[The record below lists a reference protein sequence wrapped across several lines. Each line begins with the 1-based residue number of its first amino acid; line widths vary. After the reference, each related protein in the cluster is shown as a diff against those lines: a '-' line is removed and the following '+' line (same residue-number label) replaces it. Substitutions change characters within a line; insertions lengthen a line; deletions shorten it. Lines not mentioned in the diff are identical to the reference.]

1 MESRNLQTAFLG
13 ILTFLA
19 LGAILHFLQRVF
31 IPLGFATLVSLML
44 TPLVNRLVRLKIP
57 RFIGII
63 LVISAMFIIL
73 YGVGQIFYSSLQNFA
88 AALETY
94 QSRFSQILHELWSR
108 FKIPEELYPTMGWTQ
123 NLLDRII
130 QMTGSFV
137 SFGTSLGLALL
148 FIILMQIEMPLFW
161 RKLKRAFPHHV
172 NVKVAGAVSDASRQV
187 ARYLFLK
194 TMLSTVTGVLVWLT
208 LSIIGQ
214 DLARFWG
221 LVAFLL
227 NYIPNLGSFFVLLAT
242 MTLGFVQFY
251 PDWNRIIVVWVTM
264 PVIQILIGSIIDPQ
278 LQGHQLDLSPLVIL
292 ISLIV
297 WGWIWG
303 IAGMFLAVPLTVA
316 LKIFLSHIDNLRP
329 IGVMMG
335 SGRMSRS
342 FRRSWGKRGG
352 KK

>member
-1 MESRNLQTAFLG
+1 MESRNIQTTFLG
-13 ILTFLA
+13 ILTLLA
-19 LGAILHFLQRVF
+19 LGAVLHLLQKVF
-31 IPLGFATLVSLML
+31 IPLAFAILISLML
-44 TPLVNRLVRLKIP
+44 TPLVNRLGRLRIP

-63 LVISAMFIIL
+63 LVMSVMFIIL
-73 YGVGQIFYSSLQNFA
+73 YGIGQVFYSSLYNFA

-94 QSRFSQILHELWSR
+94 QSRFSQILREIWTR
-108 FKIPEELYPTMGWTQ
+108 FKIPEELFPAMGWTQ
-123 NLLDRII
+123 NLLDYII

-137 SFGTSLGLALL
+137 SFGTALGLALL
-148 FIILMQIEMPLFW
+148 FIVLIQIETPLSW

-172 NVKVAGAVSDASRQV
+172 NIRVARAVSDATKQV

-194 TMLSTVTGVLVWLT
+194 TMLSTVTGVLIWLS

-227 NYIPNLGSFFVLLAT
+227 NYIPNLGSFFILLIT
-242 MTLGFVQFY
+242 MTLGFAQFY
-251 PDWNRIIVVWVTM
+251 PDWNRIIAVWITM
-264 PVIQILIGSIIDPQ
+264 PVIQIVIGTIIDPQ

-316 LKIFLSHIDNLRP
+316 LKIFLSHIEGLRP
-329 IGVMMG
+329 IGIMMG

-342 FRRSWGKRGG
+342 FRKNWRKRGG